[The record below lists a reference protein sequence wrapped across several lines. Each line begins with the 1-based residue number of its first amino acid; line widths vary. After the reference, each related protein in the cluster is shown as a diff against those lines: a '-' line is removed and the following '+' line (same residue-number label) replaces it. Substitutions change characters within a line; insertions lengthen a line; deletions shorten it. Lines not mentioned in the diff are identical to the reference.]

1 VKAGII
7 VNLKLLVPCDPR
19 NVDEMAAAAQKA
31 KTLSTVDGLRKLA
44 EGVELV
50 EPPTMHVSMGGNN
63 ALQYGHAKAGGAAPE
78 IKTME
83 PNSGAVMIELAEDE
97 VLVISP
103 SLKKSIPS
111 GQSVPVSGDPHQAG
125 TAPQMVSSGATHQH
139 PEGGDAGGGAGEG
152 AQEPAAPS
160 ATAEKAARGTGGR
173 RSR

>member
-1 VKAGII
+1 VTQGG
-7 VNLKLLVPCDPR
+7 
-19 NVDEMAAAAQKA
+19 
-31 KTLSTVDGLRKLA
+31 TVVRFA
-44 EGVELV
+44 NR
-50 EPPTMHVSMGGNN
+50 GNN
-63 ALQYGHAKAGGAAPE
+63 ALQYGHAKAGGATPE

-83 PNSGAVMIELAEDE
+83 PNSGAVVIELAEDE

-103 SLKKSIPS
+103 SLERSIPS
-111 GQSVPVSGDPHQAG
+111 GQRNMHVPVSGDPQAG